1 MTPQGQLESPR
12 AAALIWQVE
21 AKTLQKAAVKYDA
34 VNIAKHIPQ
43 IHGQPPFDRDSAAQ
57 KLEETELKKPQL
69 LVICLMEA
77 DAQQTCRDGWAVPSY
92 IAPASTTLSCIPT
105 DPRRPLK
112 TYTQLALQ
120 TTNLPSL
127 LSTPL
132 V

>member
-1 MTPQGQLESPR
+1 MTPQGQLESPKA

-77 DAQQTCRDGWAVPSY
+77 DAQQTRRDGWAVSSY
-92 IAPASTTLSCIPT
+92 IAPH
-105 DPRRPLK
+105 
-112 TYTQLALQ
+112 LQ
-120 TTNLPSL
+120 RYHAHRQ
-127 LSTPL
+127 TPGGH
-132 V
+132 